1 MRYLAVVLPLLYACI
16 PSAETITLHHGFPVG
31 QRILQP
37 STDDV
42 VLAVGA
48 TAELDFFDPP
58 SRLQGG
64 AGWVPAA
71 DVTDVEVLGV
81 EADKPD
87 VVRIVRA
94 DGGTVTI
101 EGRSRGWSKLVLRT
115 ARGET
120 ELDVHVVE
128 PARVDIAHVAVD
140 LAPEAPR
147 VFLVGGTARF
157 HMEQRDVSG
166 RLLGGWGNMPPIRV
180 DPPGAARLELR
191 EGDIE
196 HVDVVVQQGGEITLR
211 PLGGEPVTMIAVDPA
226 TAEAEHGVDALL
238 SPPATEPLAGLR
250 SGTPQLAVLW
260 VRRGDGARV
269 FGIIDQARLVSLT
282 PETCELER
290 MERWYSEGVYEV
302 RPLAPGE
309 CSLEAYYRDQST
321 TLSVPV
327 E

>member
-1 MRYLAVVLPLLYACI
+1 MRYLAVLFPLLSACI
-16 PSAETITLHHGFPVG
+16 PSAQTVTLHHGFPVG

-37 STDDV
+37 STDEV

-58 SRLQGG
+58 TTLQGG
-64 AGWVPAA
+64 TGWVPAA
-71 DVTDVEVLGV
+71 EVTDVEVLSA
-81 EADKPD
+81 EAEKPEIVR
-87 VVRIVRA
+87 VVRA
-94 DGGTVTI
+94 EGGTLTI
-101 EGRSRGWSKLVLRT
+101 EGRARGWSKLLLRT
-115 ARGET
+115 ARGES
-120 ELDVHVVE
+120 ELAVHVAE

-140 LAPEAPR
+140 LEAEAQR

-191 EGDIE
+191 AGDIE
-196 HVDVVVQQGGEITLR
+196 HVDLVIQQPGEITLR
-211 PLGGEPVTMIAVDPA
+211 PLGGEPVTL
-226 TAEAEHGVDALL
+226 TAIESEGEAEHGVDALVA
-238 SPPATEPLAGLR
+238 PPATEPLAGLR
-250 SGTPQLAVLW
+250 TGTPQLAVLW
-260 VRRGDGARV
+260 VRRADGARV
-269 FGIIDQARLVSLT
+269 FGIIDHARLVSLT